1 LQTAIRFAG
10 GGEVIVDL
18 WPDEVRDLVQRAL
31 TNNVL
36 LEVKDPDG
44 SSVII
49 NVHTITTIVA
59 GPKPRKSR

>member
-1 LQTAIRFAG
+1 
-10 GGEVIVDL
+10 
-18 WPDEVRDLVQRAL
+18 
-31 TNNVL
+31 VL